1 MSSELVKPL
10 GLEAWMVECL
20 STLRR
25 IADEVA
31 GLRAEARSQAGPPL
45 DPAGTQLLTVAE
57 TAKILGIGRLGGIRV
72 FSAFATAPLW
82 RPIGRLS
89 HMRLL
94 TCSEL
99 ISNGRQRLLSLRTLL
114 TGRS

>member
-20 STLRR
+20 STLRG

-31 GLRAEARSQAGPPL
+31 GLRAEARSQAVPPL

-57 TAKILGIGRLGGIRV
+57 TAKVLGIGR
-72 FSAFATAPLW
+72 SAAYEAARRGEIP
-82 RPIGRLS
+82 
-89 HMRLL
+89 
-94 TCSEL
+94 
-99 ISNGRQRLLSLRTLL
+99 SLRLGRRVLIPKRALSSLL
-114 TGRS
+114 AGELQRDG

>member
-31 GLRAEARSQAGPPL
+31 GLRAEAGSQAGPPL
-45 DPAGTQLLTVAE
+45 DPAGSQLLTVAE
-57 TAKILGIGRLGGIRV
+57 TAKVLGIGR
-72 FSAFATAPLW
+72 SAAYGAARRGEIP
-82 RPIGRLS
+82 
-89 HMRLL
+89 
-94 TCSEL
+94 
-99 ISNGRQRLLSLRTLL
+99 SLRLGRRVLIPKRALSSLL
-114 TGRS
+114 AGKLQRDG

>member
-10 GLEAWMVECL
+10 GLEAWIVECL

-45 DPAGTQLLTVAE
+45 DPAE
-57 TAKILGIGRLGGIRV
+57 
-72 FSAFATAPLW
+72 S
-82 RPIGRLS
+82 
-89 HMRLL
+89 
-94 TCSEL
+94 
-99 ISNGRQRLLSLRTLL
+99 
-114 TGRS
+114 